1 MGFVVLSDAGVRR
14 VLFYLATY
22 YLMNLGAFVV
32 VMMMTNVTGRE
43 DMDGYRGLAWRGGA
57 MPAVTMAIFLFSL
70 AGLPPLAG
78 FIGKFYIFSAVIERG
93 CTCSSLIAVLNSVVS
108 LYYYARI
115 VKTMFLDQPG
125 SGDPVLRFGVGD
137 LGVVGLLSFA
147 TVFLVVQF
155 GWLLRTVEGAGRVFP
170 G

>member
-1 MGFVVLSDAGVRR
+1 ML
-14 VLFYLATY
+14 
-22 YLMNLGAFVV
+22 
-32 VMMMTNVTGRE
+32 
-43 DMDGYRGLAWRGGA
+43 
-57 MPAVTMAIFLFSL
+57 AIFLFSL

-78 FIGKFYIFSAVIERG
+78 FIGKFYIFAAGIEG
-93 CTCSSLIAVLNSVVS
+93 GMYTLVLIAVLNSVVS
-108 LYYYARI
+108 LYYYAGV
-115 VKTMFLDQPG
+115 VKMMFLDQPG